1 MNDTLAKNLSASLQR
16 LLHDERLNRS
26 ITRKDFAAK
35 SGLSRQYVAMLEDG
49 KRIPRLDT
57 LFQIAQGLN
66 MQISQLVEILQGN
79 LNSAMS
85 TPTSMAADSGK
96 IKWITRKQ

>member
-16 LLHDERLNRS
+16 LLHDERLNS

-66 MQISQLVEILQGN
+66 MQISQLVEILQEN

-85 TPTSMAADSGK
+85 ASTSMAADNGK